1 MRQNRT
7 LNAMVA
13 PMLIMAVA
21 TTVWVF
27 REQIFQTPSGDDL
40 SAHAPT
46 DPVEKLEILEL
57 GPQARKNLKL
67 NSAPARQTDYWRA
80 ITIPGAIQDRPGV
93 SDRGITSPA
102 VGNISEIHVYPGD
115 TVRPG
120 ERLVTIKLFSEY
132 LQSTQTQLYK
142 ASQEIAL
149 LRKEITRLSSVATS
163 GAISQSRII
172 ELNNDVRRQETIIQ
186 ASKQELLNRG
196 LAPLQVEQISSG
208 NFVSTIDLVA
218 PPPRSIVSETSSSSE
233 SLNITSPT
241 SQERNET
248 TAYEANAARKT
259 SSGYES
265 NIGQTSGGTQVNTDD
280 QITETI
286 TYEVQ
291 KLSVE
296 LGQTVQAGELIS
308 ELSNHRHLY
317 IVGHA
322 FKREAGWL
330 ERVASENRSVEV
342 EFADD
347 SAESWKPL
355 DQTFE
360 IRHLSNTI
368 DEQSR
373 TFDFYLP
380 LVNQSQVYE
389 NGGENFLLWRFRP
402 GQRTRIHVPVE
413 KLENVFVL
421 PAEAVAHEGPN
432 AFVYRQNGDLFNQI
446 AVHVLHQDRRHVVIA
461 NDGSI
466 TPGTFLAQNAGA
478 SLRRVLKSQS
488 ASGEQPG
495 LHVHADGTV
504 HAAH

>member
-1 MRQNRT
+1 MSRNRT
-7 LNAMVA
+7 LNAMIG
-13 PMLIMAVA
+13 PMLVMAVA
-21 TTVWVF
+21 SAVWAF
-27 REQIFQTPSGDDL
+27 REQIFQTPSGEDL
-40 SAHAPT
+40 PTHAQT
-46 DPVEKLEILEL
+46 DRAEKLEVLEL
-57 GPQARKNLKL
+57 GSQARKNLKL
-67 NSAPARQTDYWRA
+67 TSAAARPSDYWRT
-80 ITIPGAIQDRPGV
+80 ITIPGAVQDRPGV
-93 SDRGITSPA
+93 SDRGVTSPA

-149 LRKEITRLSSVATS
+149 IRKEISRLSSVATS
-163 GAISQSRII
+163 GAISKSRII

-196 LAPLQVEQISSG
+196 LAPSQVEQISSG
-208 NFVSTIDLVA
+208 NFVSTIDVVA
-218 PPPRSIVSETSSSSE
+218 PPPRSVVLETSSSDD
-233 SLNITSPT
+233 SLNASSP
-241 SQERNET
+241 SPKGLNET
-248 TAYEANAARKT
+248 TPNDNDAAGKNSGKDK
-259 SSGYES
+259 SSIEQLG
-265 NIGQTSGGTQVNTDD
+265 SGTKPNNDD

-286 TYEVQ
+286 SYEVQ
-291 KLSVE
+291 KLSVD

-322 FKREAGWL
+322 FKREASWL
-330 ERVASENRSVEV
+330 ERAASEHRSVEV

-347 SAESWKPL
+347 SADSWQPL

-368 DEQSR
+368 DQQSR

-389 NGGENFLLWRFRP
+389 NSGETFLLWRFRP
-402 GQRTRIHVPVE
+402 GQRTRIHVPIE

-421 PAEAVAHEGPN
+421 PAEAVAYEGPN

-446 AVHVLHQDRRHVVIA
+446 AVNVLHQDRRHAVIA